1 MGNINEEFI
10 VKTDGTIERKSS
22 ELDAT
27 LLNIIRIGANKDN
40 ILAAYRSQKK
50 CYRICKKETKR
61 VDYREYVQG
70 LQLDNFP
77 IEFKKAELGRSYVN
91 QYWWLLLLIPSIGLA
106 LLLSPQFF
114 KKLKQLS
121 NAIKDVK

>member
-1 MGNINEEFI
+1 MGNLNEEFI
-10 VKTDGTIERKSS
+10 VKTDGTIERKSN
-22 ELDAT
+22 ELDAI

-40 ILAAYRSQKK
+40 ILAAYRAQKK
-50 CYRICKKETKR
+50 CYKICKKETKR

-77 IEFKKAELGRSYVN
+77 SEFKKAELGRSYVN
-91 QYWWLLLLIPSIGLA
+91 QYWWLLLLIPTFGVA
-106 LLLSPQFF
+106 LLLLPLFF

-121 NAIKDVK
+121 NAIKETK